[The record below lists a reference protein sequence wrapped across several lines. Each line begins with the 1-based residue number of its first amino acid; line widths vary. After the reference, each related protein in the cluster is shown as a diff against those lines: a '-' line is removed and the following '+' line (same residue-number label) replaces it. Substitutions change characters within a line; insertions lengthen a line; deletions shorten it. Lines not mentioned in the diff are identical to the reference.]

1 MHYDGCTAAAICIQH
16 PPYHERTARPAS
28 NRPQKFYRLTVVL
41 LSREHI
47 RLARRKRGGP
57 RLLLTSNPTECC
69 LWSNTEVILCLV
81 VSSETDKF
89 QPAALLKAWSVP
101 FDILQLDQQHLDTS
115 YLFRRMGQI
124 RYGTVIWLADPSSYS
139 QPDLLAL
146 EEATRAG
153 TGLMVVGSRF
163 LDAALAK
170 LLGLKF
176 KDLYTSTNNLQV
188 AHEHY
193 ITRGMA
199 TGETATFGQGH
210 DYSERI
216 WVESTS
222 AEVLIAQDKHP
233 VLTVNHVGLESSA
246 LWLGSPNLSV
256 LCDSAPWRN
265 LFFRSLVW
273 SLGYIVVPTVDYA
286 HRVIFELDDWGTADK
301 GFLSY
306 WRYLEPTEET
316 ISRGPH
322 KAVATKSCR
331 RKRRSQHRIRESTN
345 EEGGVAM
352 GSEI

>member
-1 MHYDGCTAAAICIQH
+1 MLASRAASAEAPSAVNIK
-16 PPYHERTARPAS
+16 PYR
-28 NRPQKFYRLTVVL
+28 VL
-41 LSREHI
+41 LVVEH
-47 RLARRKRGGP
+47 RSDPYG
-57 RLLLTSNPTECC
+57 
-69 LWSNTEVILCLV
+69 LV

-89 QPAALLKAWSVP
+89 QPVAALLKAWSVP

-139 QPDLLAL
+139 QPDFLAL

-153 TGLMVVGSRF
+153 TGLVVVGSRF
-163 LDAALAK
+163 LDATLAK
-170 LLGLKF
+170 LLGLRF

-199 TGETATFGQGH
+199 TRETATFGQGH

-273 SLGYIVVPTVDYA
+273 SLGYVVVPNVDYA

-331 RKRRSQHRIRESTN
+331 RKCRSQHRIREPTN